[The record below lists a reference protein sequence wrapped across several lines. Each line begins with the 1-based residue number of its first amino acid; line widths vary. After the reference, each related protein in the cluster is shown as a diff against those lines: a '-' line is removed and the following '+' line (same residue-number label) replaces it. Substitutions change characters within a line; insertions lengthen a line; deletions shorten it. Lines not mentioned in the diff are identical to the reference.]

1 MRFEYLYYPKFGG
14 FSEQGYFYEKFDSE
28 DKKERRDMFI
38 GGFVH
43 EDIIAFADNG
53 TTLMFWAMA
62 LGGYQKASM
71 GEFELQNI
79 IGDAHGELILVR
91 KGSELLEG
99 VKYANPDIKEGEEL
113 LTPISEAGKYEKPKF
128 GILDVERKEVENT
141 TGKLVEFKEDVR
153 VKTIMK

>member
-1 MRFEYLYYPKFGG
+1 
-14 FSEQGYFYEKFDSE
+14 
-28 DKKERRDMFI
+28 
-38 GGFVH
+38 
-43 EDIIAFADNG
+43 
-53 TTLMFWAMA
+53 MFWAMA
-62 LGGYQKASM
+62 LGGYQKSSM

-79 IGDAHGELILVR
+79 IGDSHGELILVR
-91 KGSELLEG
+91 KGSKLLEG
-99 VKYANPDIKEGEEL
+99 VKYANADIKEGEEL